1 MIGDNSFLVRLLGSL
16 LPRRSHRFI
25 SSLLCAGMV
34 ALATG
39 EVSAHDHNHP
49 ELDSWFRSLHAKDG
63 AWCCDGNDAEI
74 ADWDMQDGHYRVRID
89 EQWVDVPEGSVVEGP
104 NKVGGARVWPY
115 YTSGRPNVRCFLP
128 GSMT

>member
-1 MIGDNSFLVRLLGSL
+1 MTEENRYLTVVLIVMGTLILWMYSVKFSV
-16 LPRRSHRFI
+16 
-25 SSLLCAGMV
+25 
-34 ALATG
+34 
-39 EVSAHDHNHP
+39 AHDHNHP